1 MRGAAGRLVT
11 LGKGRLR
18 RPHDLVVLGVL
29 VAILLPGLALTAI
42 SPSAWP
48 IPAVAAVGVLLLLV
62 KATVAPARHGS
73 ERDPVAAEAANGVTQ
88 IEAWLSQRHHT

>member
-1 MRGAAGRLVT
+1 MRAAAGRLVT
-11 LGKGRLR
+11 LGKRDL
-18 RPHDLVVLGVL
+18 RPHELVGLGVL

-48 IPAVAAVGVLLLLV
+48 IPAVAAVGVLLLLAKSAV
-62 KATVAPARHGS
+62 TPAGHVS
-73 ERDPVAAEAANGVTQ
+73 DRDPVGAEATTGVAQ